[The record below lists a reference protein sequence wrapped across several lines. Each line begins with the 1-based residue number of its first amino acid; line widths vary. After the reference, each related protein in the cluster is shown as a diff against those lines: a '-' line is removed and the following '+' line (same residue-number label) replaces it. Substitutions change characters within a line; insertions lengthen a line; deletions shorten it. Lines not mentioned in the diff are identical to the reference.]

1 MDDEGADRLL
11 REVVVGLPPALA
23 ALLKERVS
31 PAQLRELTKEAAIT
45 AARDHSA
52 EDTIAEATI
61 KELRRLILTRLPE
74 SARP

>member
-11 REVVVGLPPALA
+11 REVVAGLPPTLA

-31 PAQLRELTKEAAIT
+31 PAQLRELTQEAAIT
-45 AARDHSA
+45 AGRGHSA
-52 EDTIAEATI
+52 EDTLAEATI
-61 KELRRLILTRLPE
+61 KELRRLILARLPE